1 VVYGGFGGASEPAM
15 RGGFGGASEPA
26 VVGGLSGSSDPA
38 VVGGFVVAAFVKAA
52 RPSPRLTAAWAARLL
67 AD

>member
-26 VVGGLSGSSDPA
+26 VVGG
-38 VVGGFVVAAFVKAA
+38 FVVAALVKAA